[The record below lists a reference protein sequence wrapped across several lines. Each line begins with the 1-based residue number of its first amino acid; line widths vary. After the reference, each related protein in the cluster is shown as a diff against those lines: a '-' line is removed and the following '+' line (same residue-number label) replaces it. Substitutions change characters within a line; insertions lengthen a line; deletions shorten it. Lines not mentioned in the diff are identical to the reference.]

1 MTWTLLL
8 EQLLNGLQFGLMLFL
23 IAAGLTL
30 VFGIMDIMNLAH
42 GSLYMAGA
50 YVAAETMQRTGSF
63 TVAVLV
69 AAVATG
75 VAGVVLELVLIRRL
89 AVRDHLAQVL
99 GSYAVI
105 LIANDLVKMVWGPAP
120 VMLNMPAALS
130 GPVQLLPD
138 LMYPAYRL
146 MIIVFGLA
154 AALGLYWFVTRTRA
168 GVLVRAGASNRQ
180 MATLMGVRVPLLF
193 LGVFTLGAM
202 LAAVAGALL
211 GPITS
216 VQVGM
221 GEDILILVLVCIVIG
236 GIGSIRGALVGA
248 LLVGMVDTAGRA
260 FLPMLLRQVF
270 SPAVASSVGPTL
282 AAISIYVLMAVVLV
296 YRPSGLFLREAE
308 HGTQHIARQVPGPVL
323 LDRTRAAGAGGVPAG
338 GSGAGAGLL
347 HLLRAPGADL
357 RAGRHQP
364 EPHPGLWRHGGAGAC
379 GLLRCGAYAV
389 GILAMNGVTSALV
402 AWPAAAL
409 LAGLLA
415 AATGA
420 VSLRTR
426 GVYFIMITLAFAQ
439 MLFYIFISLR
449 QYGGEDGLN
458 LPGHSVLPG
467 LDLGHDVSFYYVV
480 LALFAVLMAVF
491 GRLVDS
497 RFGKALQGVRENES
511 RMESLGY
518 PVYRLKLVAFVLSGA
533 VAGLAGALLANHN
546 LFISPASCTGPS
558 RPTC

>member
-63 TVAVLV
+63 AAAVLV

-221 GEDILILVLVCIVIG
+221 GEEILILVLVCIVIG
-236 GIGSIRGALVGA
+236 GIGSIRGARVGA

-296 YRPSGLFLREAE
+296 YRPSGLFP
-308 HGTQHIARQVPGPVL
+308 ARG
-323 LDRTRAAGAGGVPAG
+323 
-338 GSGAGAGLL
+338 
-347 HLLRAPGADL
+347 
-357 RAGRHQP
+357 
-364 EPHPGLWRHGGAGAC
+364 
-379 GLLRCGAYAV
+379 
-389 GILAMNGVTSALV
+389 
-402 AWPAAAL
+402 
-409 LAGLLA
+409 
-415 AATGA
+415 
-420 VSLRTR
+420 
-426 GVYFIMITLAFAQ
+426 
-439 MLFYIFISLR
+439 
-449 QYGGEDGLN
+449 
-458 LPGHSVLPG
+458 
-467 LDLGHDVSFYYVV
+467 
-480 LALFAVLMAVF
+480 
-491 GRLVDS
+491 
-497 RFGKALQGVRENES
+497 
-511 RMESLGY
+511 
-518 PVYRLKLVAFVLSGA
+518 
-533 VAGLAGALLANHN
+533 
-546 LFISPASCTGPS
+546 
-558 RPTC
+558 